1 MSVKEY
7 ENKQMEL
14 LSTERLRRNRL
25 EIVIYNDNNNNANL
39 RMEKRVVFEEYIA
52 LWVFPSFVLRLVF
65 SFL

>member
-52 LWVFPSFVLRLVF
+52 L
-65 SFL
+65 